1 MAASPRRQPRAGG
14 FWQLWHEDLAALLV
28 RTDLSWGTARVYLAL
43 ADLTIGY
50 GKGRDVVSLGQIA
63 ERAGMTRRHV
73 SRALERLKKLK
84 LYGYHEVRKHVKV
97 RWVLWPPPPVPES
110 GNSNHTDAVPAAGN
124 SGVPGAGNSP
134 VPRAVPNGVPD
145 VGTHQDSEITKT
157 GKKGKDRASA
167 PPDPRVETF
176 MQIFSDMYRDRV
188 GTKYLV
194 SSGKDRALAKDLLHK
209 LDGDEDVD
217 DPVAELLQAAERMF
231 DDRWGRSYAG
241 IGVLASQINH
251 WRNPGWATARDRPA
265 KNSALPAALP
275 VAEDEYLVTLDN
287 EKERNNDGRIS
298 PRDNDRRVS

>member
-50 GKGRDVVSLGQIA
+50 GKERDVVSLGQIA

-134 VPRAVPNGVPD
+134 VLRAVPNGVPD
-145 VGTHQDSEITKT
+145 VGTHQDSKKPKNTK
-157 GKKGKDRASA
+157 KKKEGAAA
-167 PPDPRVETF
+167 PPDPRVQTF
-176 MQIFSDMYRDRV
+176 MHAFSERYKDRIER
-188 GTKYLV
+188 KYIV
-194 SSGKDRALAKDLLHK
+194 SPGKDHALVKRLLHE
-209 LDGDEDVD
+209 LDGDDDVD
-217 DPVAELLQAAERMF
+217 DPVAELRQAAERMF
-231 DDRWGRSYAG
+231 TDSWGCDHAS
-241 IGVLASQINH
+241 IGLLKSQINR
-251 WRNPGWATARDRPA
+251 WRNPASSTAGNRRP
-265 KNSALPAALP
+265 NSSTMPTVLPA
-275 VAEDEYLVTLDN
+275 D
-287 EKERNNDGRIS
+287 EKEYTVDLSNDVENNDE
-298 PRDNDRRVS
+298 